1 MRSGLQQALPV
12 SFILPCSS
20 LETGLQL
27 LLWEQ
32 ALLLFSP
39 RSVQRVCVGAHY
51 LLLRH
56 QLRVYSLLCSFPAA
70 QASLVA
76 ADKVLCLGTWVG
88 GWGVSV
94 FPSPPSFFP
103 LPHYL
108 LQARV
113 KIQHVE
119 TAAHPSSTVQAGLRA
134 PSDPRTL
141 SAQPCRLL
149 PGTPRQTPRPTA
161 ELLAA
166 GPSWAIPVARRWAAT
181 SWVQTWGVGVVV
193 P

>member
-1 MRSGLQQALPV
+1 MRSWLQQALPV
-12 SFILPCSS
+12 SFIMFCSS

-39 RSVQRVCVGAHY
+39 RGVQRVCMGALY
-51 LLLRH
+51 LLLSH

-88 GWGVSV
+88 GWGVRV

-108 LQARV
+108 LQAGV

-119 TAAHPSSTVQAGLRA
+119 TAAHPLLHRPSRA
-134 PSDPRTL
+134 QGTLGSQNPVCPALSPSPWHASPD
-141 SAQPCRLL
+141 
-149 PGTPRQTPRPTA
+149 TA
-161 ELLAA
+161 
-166 GPSWAIPVARRWAAT
+166 PHR
-181 SWVQTWGVGVVV
+181 
-193 P
+193 